1 MRVLVLGANGM
12 IGSTTFRVLS
22 ERHDWD
28 VYGSVRS
35 ETAKQFF
42 PAQLAERLLANVDVT
57 NYDALVD
64 VFARIRPEVVI
75 NCVGATKHKT
85 DGNDPLMAIPLNAL
99 LPHRLAR
106 LCEAVNARLVHV
118 STDCVFSGKQ
128 GHYTEEDLPDT
139 DDVYGRS
146 KALGEVDYP
155 NAITLRTSTIG
166 HELQSSYG
174 LLDWFLTQQGSCKG
188 FKRAI
193 FSGLSSMEFARV
205 IRDIVI
211 PQPSLHGLYHV
222 AGPAIAKYDLLKLV
236 AKVYG
241 KAIEIIPENEFVID
255 RSLNA
260 DRFHAATGYQSPEWP
275 ELIESMHAYQSLI
288 KDKYV

>member
-1 MRVLVLGANGM
+1 MRVLVLGASGM

-75 NCVGATKHKT
+75 NCVGVTKHKT

-211 PQPSLHGLYHV
+211 PQPRLHGLYHV

>member
-1 MRVLVLGANGM
+1 MRVLVLGTSGM

-22 ERHDWD
+22 ERHDWV

-57 NYDALVD
+57 NYDTLVD

-128 GHYTEEDLPDT
+128 GHYTEDDLPDT

-260 DRFHAATGYQSPEWP
+260 DRFHVATGYQSPEWP